1 MPKSQEHHPNWYRDI
16 PEMNTLILGSFPP
29 HKNQWDYDFYY
40 PNAQNRFWNI
50 LADIDGFKLK
60 YFKGLKPEAV
70 EERHQIMKNLK
81 CGVQNIGKTIERE
94 GESALDTKIKITE
107 YQDIIS
113 LVQAH
118 SELIQILLPGYSAPY
133 STAKG
138 FVKYLRENNVPIIGK
153 VIYKCGEHF
162 QIMVSDRMIDCYIIY
177 STSTAVRKK
186 YEVVKLKFESLI
198 IFK

>member
-1 MPKSQEHHPNWYRDI
+1 MSNITEHHPNWYRDI
-16 PEMNTLILGSFPP
+16 PEMSTLILGSFPP
-29 HKNQWDYDFYY
+29 HKKQWDYEFYY
-40 PNAQNRFWNI
+40 PNAQNRFWKI

-60 YFKGLKPEAV
+60 HFMGLKPEAV
-70 EERHQIMKNLK
+70 EERHQVMKRLK

-113 LVQAH
+113 IIQAH
-118 SELIQILLPGYSAPY
+118 SELSKILLPGYSAPY
-133 STAKG
+133 STARG
-138 FVKYLRENNVPIIGK
+138 FVKYLRKNKVPIIGK

-162 QIMVSDRMIDCYIIY
+162 RIMVSDRIIDCHIIY

-186 YEVVKLKFESLI
+186 YDVVKLEFEKL
-198 IFK
+198 FNT